1 MNAGALF
8 FLVAAWGIILLGV
21 ATSMVTILKKSK

>member
-8 FLVAAWGIILLGV
+8 FLVAAWGIILFGV
-21 ATSMVTILKKSK
+21 AISMTTILKKSK

>member
-8 FLVAAWGIILLGV
+8 FLVVAWGIILFGV
-21 ATSMVTILKKSK
+21 VTSMVTILKKSK

>member
-8 FLVAAWGIILLGV
+8 FLVMGWGIILV
-21 ATSMVTILKKSK
+21 TATITMLKIMKESK